1 MYQLP
6 LSVTLRDDA
15 KFENFCINDN
25 ALLVEKI
32 QQSVGADVSDDAIFL
47 WGAKAAGKT
56 HLLQAVCDKATKLN
70 LSAAY
75 IPLGVASELKTTIFD
90 GLESYDVIC
99 VDDVDA
105 ISGKSTWEKAVFEL
119 YNRVHGSHTQL
130 FFSSTYAIQEVP
142 FQLPDLSSRLSWGFV
157 FHLASLTD
165 EEKPQAIQMH
175 AKGRGFELPDNV
187 LMYLLNY
194 YPRDMN
200 VMSELLDELDTA
212 SLTAQRKLTIPFVK
226 QWLGL
231 GAK

>member
-25 ALLVEKI
+25 ALLIEKI
-32 QQSVGADVSDDAIFL
+32 QQSVGVDASDGIIFL
-47 WGAKAAGKT
+47 WGEKSAGKT

-75 IPLGVASELKTTIFD
+75 VPLRVASDLKTNIFD

-99 VDDVDA
+99 VDDIDA
-105 ISGKSTWEKAVFEL
+105 ISGKRVWEKAVFDL
-119 YNRVHGSHTQL
+119 YNRVHGSRTQL
-130 FFSSTYAIQEVP
+130 FFSSTYAIKEVP
-142 FQLPDLSSRLSWGFV
+142 FQLADLSSRLSWGFV
-157 FHLASLTD
+157 FHLTALTE
-165 EEKPQAIQMH
+165 EEKPQAIQVH

-200 VMSELLDELDTA
+200 VMSDLLDELDTA

-231 GAK
+231 SSK